1 MKNENNVIFVT
12 INHLDKFQGAESF
25 RVEDEL
31 ILRKDKDNEY
41 DDEAIAVY
49 DKHDTKSGYVANS
62 VHSVVRGT
70 YSAGRI
76 YDLIKDGIRCRIR
89 FILSEEDMAIGVI
102 NSTEND

>member
-12 INHLDKFQGAESF
+12 INHLDKFQGAEFF
-25 RVEDEL
+25 RVGDEL
-31 ILRKDKDNEY
+31 TLRKDEDNEY

-62 VHSVVRGT
+62 VSTVIRGT

-102 NSTEND
+102 NNAEND